1 MKELIEIIP
10 NEIDE
15 ETGMVTQTIAILS
28 EETSTKIA
36 EFERQLKE
44 IKEKEEELKQAI
56 LSEMESKNIIKIDT
70 PELIVTRVLP
80 TTKEVL
86 DSKALKEDLAD
97 IYDAY
102 VRIAEVKGSLRIKLK

>member
-56 LSEMESKNIIKIDT
+56 LDEMESKNIIKIDT

-80 TTKEVL
+80 TTRETL
-86 DSKALKEDLAD
+86 DSKALREELPD

-102 VRIAEVKGSLRIKLK
+102 VRISDVKGSLRIKLK